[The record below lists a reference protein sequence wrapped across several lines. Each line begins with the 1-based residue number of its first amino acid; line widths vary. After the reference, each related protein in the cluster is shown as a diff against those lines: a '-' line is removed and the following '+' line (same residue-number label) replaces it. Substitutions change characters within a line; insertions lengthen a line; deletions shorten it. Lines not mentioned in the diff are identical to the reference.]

1 MQVLGNM
8 VNRWVI
14 AGVSEFNSGSP
25 MNVEDGYD
33 TDGDGIGNDRPV
45 LGNPKAPMATYAFD
59 DSWYSGGP
67 SGGTLCSGPSL
78 WYTYLPCETVTQSQV
93 HWIIPAIGTH
103 PAQPVS
109 RNTLFTPG
117 YQEWDMNIARQFK
130 VYEKLLLDVRGE
142 FFNIFNHG
150 EAGISNSTLISGIN
164 TDAYSNN
171 GTNVFDNPAP
181 NISGHRH
188 IRIVVKFS
196 F

>member
-1 MQVLGNM
+1 
-8 VNRWVI
+8 
-14 AGVSEFNSGSP
+14 
-25 MNVEDGYD
+25 
-33 TDGDGIGNDRPV
+33 
-45 LGNPKAPMATYAFD
+45 
-59 DSWYSGGP
+59 
-67 SGGTLCSGPSL
+67 
-78 WYTYLPCETVTQSQV
+78 
-93 HWIIPAIGTH
+93 
-103 PAQPVS
+103 
-109 RNTLFTPG
+109 
-117 YQEWDMNIARQFK
+117 MNIARQFK